1 MSTGT
6 LPKLSTG
13 GEFMRSITGR
23 IAFGVLVLC
32 LASASAFA
40 QGRGRGVGQGR
51 RVDVFNNGRGRNSDF
66 DNRGRNQN
74 WKCGVFVNCHD
85 ARDGRVDGR
94 GPRISRINRNN
105 IFTSRG
111 VRVGDRRRYN
121 MNDYW
126 RRRHV
131 TSVNN
136 GCDNVQGGRRFTL
149 RFLCVSAPLRE
160 TTSVHAKTP

>member
-1 MSTGT
+1 
-6 LPKLSTG
+6 
-13 GEFMRSITGR
+13 MRSITSR
-23 IAFGVLVLC
+23 IAFGVLVLS

-40 QGRGRGVGQGR
+40 QGRGRGVGLGR
-51 RVDVFNNGRGRNSDF
+51 KVDVFTNGHDARSGRIDGRGRS
-66 DNRGRNQN
+66 QN

-85 ARDGRVDGR
+85 ARDGRLDGR
-94 GPRISRINRNN
+94 GRRISRVNRNN
-105 IFTSRG
+105 IFTSQG

-136 GCDNVQGGRRFTL
+136 GWRYRS
-149 RFLCVSAPLRE
+149 RSWRYR
-160 TTSVHAKTP
+160 